1 MIVVREIK
9 TKVEVERIVISQEM
23 TEILIL
29 RKIQKIIH
37 KRKVIKRVLIIIKPI
52 RMRQTIEKG
61 AILISNLI
69 RKEVLKQILKGV
81 VKPKRLWKKIK

>member
-52 RMRQTIEKG
+52 RMRQTIEKS